1 MSKLDKSNNNKY
13 YFIIMDD
20 NETHWNLIYLAI

>member
-13 YFIIMDD
+13 YFSIIDD
-20 NETHWNLIYLAI
+20 NQPCSNLIYFAI

>member
-13 YFIIMDD
+13 YFIIIDD
-20 NETHWNLIYLAI
+20 NQPCSNLIYFAI